1 MAAKFSRRRV
11 LKHSVFMSA
20 TAAACDSVCG
30 QQDAAEAIDGT
41 SPQPQDRCLTPAEDF
56 YTVARGNPK
65 PHLLTGN
72 ELVSARMTRESW
84 RLEITVDESL
94 DEPIVKQNAT
104 AEKQLSIS
112 NGTAIDFD
120 TLLSL
125 ERKSSVKLI
134 KAIQCLNIPTPL
146 GQGLWEGIA
155 LRDVLKLCGKTKNI
169 RRIYY
174 WGFHNND
181 PTQRFQS
188 SLSYTQAVDHA
199 PNDPPVFLAYKLH
212 GKPISPLRGGP
223 VRMIVPWAYGFK
235 SIKWLQN
242 IVLSNDPRAND
253 TYSNQ
258 NNDPDSPIKTAA
270 YLNKPNIKF
279 EHGVPIS
286 LSGIAISGLSDL
298 KKVQFSIRRVEPNF
312 SQLDYDHPE
321 IQNGRWED
329 CEVSAPPSNWK
340 PILPTDISSS
350 DIFGFDKT
358 SGKPMQW
365 PMRYGMANWKV
376 ILKKLDRGSYE
387 FRVRTID
394 RNGFAQPDPRPLAKS
409 GRNAM
414 PVHQFQVV

>member
-30 QQDAAEAIDGT
+30 QQDAADAVDGT

-65 PHLLTGN
+65 PHSLTGN
-72 ELVSARMTRESW
+72 ELVAARMTRESW
-84 RLEITVDESL
+84 RLEITVDGSL
-94 DEPIVKQNAT
+94 DAPIVKQKAT
-104 AEKQLSIS
+104 AEKLMTIAD
-112 NGTAIDFD
+112 GTAIDFD
-120 TLLSL
+120 SLLSL
-125 ERKSSVKLI
+125 EGKSSIKLI

-146 GQGLWEGIA
+146 GQGLWEGVA
-155 LRDVLKLCGKTKNI
+155 LRDVLKLCGKIKNV

-181 PTQRFQS
+181 PKQRFQS
-188 SLSYTQAVDHA
+188 SLSYTQAVDNA
-199 PNDPPVFLAYKLH
+199 PNDPPVFLALKLN

-270 YLNKPNIKF
+270 YLNKPNNRFK
-279 EHGVPIS
+279 HGDQI
-286 LSGIAISGLSDL
+286 LFSGIVISGLSDL
-298 KKVQFSIRRVEPNF
+298 EKVQYFIRCIDSISP
-312 SQLDYDHPE
+312 QLDHDHPE

-340 PILPTDISSS
+340 PILPTDVSSS
-350 DIFGFDKT
+350 NIFGFDRS
-358 SGKPMQW
+358 SGKPNQW
-365 PMRYGMANWKV
+365 PMRYGMANWKA
-376 ILKKLDRGSYE
+376 ILKNLERGNYE
-387 FRVRTID
+387 FRVRTVD
-394 RNGFAQPDPRPLAKS
+394 RNGFGQPNPRPLAKS

-414 PVHQFQVV
+414 PVHRFQVV